1 MSVNKLINED
11 EQILIFKYNQVLNRV
26 ICPKCSS
33 ELLYFDEYCYNCGNK
48 LNKSP
53 VLYIPNINSLKTI
66 KKSSTY
72 ELGLKYA
79 SVTLL
84 RQLMF
89 NPLYSEKENFL
100 LQAFKNVSF
109 YDIRKYLVEEGH
121 IEILTGMK
129 KIKAG
134 LKAASEEYIDNVI
147 SQKALPKGIS
157 KAGKITILTSNLSE
171 AELDAMIPNYYLV
184 TQKGIQFYEENK
196 HCRLYSI
203 VFYDF
208 DLEYYDKEYANSKDE
223 LKDFAI
229 KLLDESLNEITNTL
243 KWQSYSDL
251 LFKYAEIYDIY
262 EEYDKMLK
270 FIIQHFICEIN
281 PFTDNKIKNKI
292 EISLNL
298 RNKIVYSISRAN
310 TDYEVLLKTVNSA
323 IKDID
328 LPKNFI
334 KNEDIIL
341 LIEELFDKYTTLK
354 DINSHLTGLYNLN
367 NVEIEK
373 LVYTSV
379 IEQEKVINELEKAI
393 SF

>member
-208 DLEYYDKEYANSKDE
+208 DLEYYDKEYTNSKGE

-310 TDYEVLLKTVNSA
+310 TDYKELLKIVNSA
-323 IKDID
+323 IEDID

-334 KNEDIIL
+334 KNEDILL

-354 DINSHLTGLYNLN
+354 DINTHLTGLYNLN

>member
-184 TQKGIQFYEENK
+184 TQKGIHFYEENK

-208 DLEYYDKEYANSKDE
+208 DLEYYDKEYANSKSE

-270 FIIQHFICEIN
+270 FIIEHFICEIN

-310 TDYEVLLKTVNSA
+310 TDYKELLKIVNSA
-323 IKDID
+323 IEDIN

-379 IEQEKVINELEKAI
+379 IEQEKVINELKKAI

>member
-208 DLEYYDKEYANSKDE
+208 DLEYYDKEYANSKSE

-298 RNKIVYSISRAN
+298 RNKIIYSISRAN
-310 TDYEVLLKTVNSA
+310 SDYNVLLKTVNSA
-323 IKDID
+323 IEDID